1 MHQLQHVKIKY
12 IFGMCLIILNGERE
26 RERERERG
34 KGGGSLHPIKGGR
47 DANQK
52 KVSSMLKPQI
62 FDMV

>member
-12 IFGMCLIILNGERE
+12 IFGMCLIILNGDRE
-26 RERERERG
+26 RERER
-34 KGGGSLHPIKGGR
+34 GGGSLHPIKGGR

-62 FDMV
+62 FDIV